1 MPPSLLKYLL
11 NTCIPIILL
20 ILTTSDVNG
29 EQAKRDQI
37 GTVLG
42 KPVYRDQIAAE
53 KGLTA
58 ELFRIFSIEEN
69 ANQYREKHLA
79 EITPTED
86 EIEAARAFFDG
97 KHAERI
103 KDKEAGLRSRLSEII
118 SQRQAG
124 TTAKEDEK
132 RLKLEQMNIESQ
144 LAVPGRSFATYMLS
158 HWKFQKHLYD
168 NYGGGR
174 LLWQQAGIEAYDAND
189 RDPRRAPCRRGAVA
203 WFLDD
208 LVRAHHQ
215 QRDAHDPFPVAGN
228 APRLCCHTHSTR
240 QMDTPTRRR

>member
-42 KPVYRDQIAAE
+42 KPVYRDQIATE

-58 ELFRIFSIEEN
+58 ELFRIFSIEGI

-103 KDKEAGLRSRLSEII
+103 KDKEAGLRSRLAEII

-174 LLWQQAGIEAYDAND
+174 LLWQQAGIEAYDANRKWLECLEAAGEFSISD
-189 RDPRRAPCRRGAVA
+189 SELRKKFYNYWTSQDGSS
-203 WFLDD
+203 FLSGDKK
-208 LVRAHHQ
+208 AI
-215 QRDAHDPFPVAGN
+215 HDFLNPEWQHN
-228 APRLCCHTHSTR
+228 K
-240 QMDTPTRRR
+240 